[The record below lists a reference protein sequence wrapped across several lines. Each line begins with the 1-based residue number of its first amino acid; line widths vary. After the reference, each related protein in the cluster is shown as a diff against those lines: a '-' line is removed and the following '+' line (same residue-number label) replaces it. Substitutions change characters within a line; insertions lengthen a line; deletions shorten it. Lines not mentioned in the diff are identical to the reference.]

1 MAICAN
7 CGVNMPDGLQ
17 FCNNCGAPLPVAP
30 AQQPAGGYRRSQQ
43 RYGQQPQQPQQ
54 QQGYAPQ
61 QPHQPQQQGYAPQQ
75 YSAPQQQNY
84 GTQPTF
90 GAPQGYG
97 AQANPRAGI
106 ADFGKKVKGFGN
118 KYKAAPGKPVNS
130 GLLRIVSL
138 IFAVGMLLLSI
149 GIATGIYSN
158 RCYDESGYG
167 SASTNSK
174 RIAASYLTA
183 GTNVEAIR
191 NIARQEAKL
200 QAKHSYTTVEKDRY
214 TETKNNEEAKK
225 ALKTELDAVK
235 EHFGGF
241 NWFMMQLGLRSGVFI
256 WLGAIIAILSG
267 AAWWFMG
274 GRIATLRQNAVM
286 PALYGVCVF
295 FVLMLFF
302 CLVLAPVYF
311 SRYINNIDGLAS
323 QYLYSYN

>member
-7 CGVNMPDGLQ
+7 CGANMPDGLQ

-43 RYGQQPQQPQQ
+43 CYGQQPQQPQQ

-61 QPHQPQQQGYAPQQ
+61 QPQQQGYAPQQ

-106 ADFGKKVKGFGN
+106 ADFGKKVKGFGD

-158 RCYDESGYG
+158 RCYNESGASAQSG
-167 SASTNSK
+167 SEKAI
-174 RIAASYLTA
+174 IAQYLQV
-183 GTNVEAIR
+183 GTSPQAVR
-191 NIARQEAKL
+191 NAERAERKL
-200 QAKHSYTTVEKDRY
+200 TERRSYTYEFKEKTADTDRDAEIK
-214 TETKNNEEAKK
+214 TSLENSLTQVKK
-225 ALKTELDAVK
+225 K
-235 EHFGGF
+235 FGGL
-241 NWFMMQLGLRSGVFI
+241 NWFFLQMGLRSGVFI
-256 WLGAIIAILSG
+256 WLGAIIGILSG

-286 PALYGVCVF
+286 PALYGVCGF
-295 FVLMLFF
+295 FVLLLFL
-302 CLVLAPVYF
+302 CLVFAPVYF
-311 SRYINNIDGLAS
+311 TQYAS
-323 QYLYSYN
+323 DVRISSSMLYK

>member
-7 CGVNMPDGLQ
+7 CGANMPDGLQ
-17 FCNNCGAPLPVAP
+17 FCNNCGAPLPVVP

-54 QQGYAPQ
+54 YG
-61 QPHQPQQQGYAPQQ
+61 
-75 YSAPQQQNY
+75 APQQQNY

-106 ADFGKKVKGFGN
+106 ADFGKKVKGFGA

-158 RCYDESGYG
+158 RCYNESGASAESG
-167 SASTNSK
+167 SEKAI
-174 RIAASYLTA
+174 IAQYLQV
-183 GTNVEAIR
+183 GTNPQAVR
-191 NIARQEAKL
+191 NAERAERKL
-200 QAKHSYTTVEKDRY
+200 SERRSYTYEFKEKTANTDRDAEVK
-214 TETKNNEEAKK
+214 TSLENSLTQVKK
-225 ALKTELDAVK
+225 K
-235 EHFGGF
+235 FGGLS
-241 NWFMMQLGLRSGVFI
+241 WFFLQMGLRSGVFI
-256 WLGAIIAILSG
+256 WLGAIIGILSG

-286 PALYGVCVF
+286 PALYGVCGF
-295 FVLMLFF
+295 FVLLLFL
-302 CLVLAPVYF
+302 CLVLAPIYF
-311 SRYINNIDGLAS
+311 LQYCSDVRSVIS
-323 QYLYSYN
+323 YLYK